1 MSKKQPF
8 ITALII
14 LAIALGLGIAIAIG
28 KIAYKA
34 SKSSFGEQC
43 RESGGQVQVNTT
55 TFDPE
60 CVKVSKVTFP
70 SVTPPTTR
78 KSR

>member
-1 MSKKQPF
+1 MSKKHPF

-14 LAIALGLGIAIAIG
+14 LAIAVGLGMAIAIG

-34 SKSSFGEQC
+34 SKSSFGKEC
-43 RESGGQVQVNTT
+43 RESGGQVQVNTS

-60 CVKVSKVTFP
+60 CIKVSKVTFP

-78 KSR
+78 KSN